1 MSVPSLTSAPRT
13 AGLSTSMIRSFA
25 AAAPPGNVSL
35 ALGEPGWPLP
45 QVAREALTTWA
56 REVGRCAYGPNQ
68 GRGELREVLRQ
79 RLGVADERLMIS
91 AGSQAALY
99 ALFTAHVGE
108 ADVVWVPNPG
118 FPAYRTLAH
127 LCGATT
133 ADYPLAAD
141 GSLDAPALIEALDR
155 GRSENAG
162 RPRLVVLNH
171 PSNPTGGG
179 ANPAAL
185 ELVAQE
191 CARRDILVL
200 SDEVYRELPAG
211 PDAPSMRMVSERAIV
226 TESVSKAW
234 AAPGLRVGWATG
246 PPEVLAPAVLV
257 HNAMNTAP
265 AQPSQVAATALLHA
279 SEDVLATSRAEL
291 AARWDLLKQH
301 APAWLPSGRPAGGF
315 YQWVPT
321 PWGDD
326 HAWATRLR
334 DHGGV
339 SVVPGSAFGP
349 AGQGHIRIS
358 VGGPPDELIEGLRR
372 ITDFADRADHADRA
386 DFATQAGADG

>member
-1 MSVPSLTSAPRT
+1 MSVRSASVPATTHASVNTPRT
-13 AGLSTSMIRSFA
+13 AGLATSVIRSFA

-45 QVAREALTTWA
+45 PVAREALTTWA

-79 RLGVADERLMIS
+79 RLDVPDEHLMIS

-99 ALFTAHVGE
+99 ALFIAHVGA
-108 ADVVWVPNPG
+108 ADVVWLPNPG
-118 FPAYRTLAH
+118 FPAYRTLAR
-127 LCGATT
+127 LCGATI
-133 ADYPLAAD
+133 ANYPLAAD
-141 GSLDAPALIEALDR
+141 GSLDGLAVVEALDR
-155 GRSENAG
+155 DGGEDAG

-179 ANPAAL
+179 ATRAAL

-211 PDAPSMRMVSERAIV
+211 RPQPSMRTVDEHAIV

-234 AAPGLRVGWATG
+234 AAPGLRVGWASG
-246 PPEVLAPAVLV
+246 PPELLAPAVLV

-265 AQPSQVAATALLHA
+265 AVPSQVAATALLEA
-279 SEDVLATSRAEL
+279 SDEVLTASRAEL
-291 AARWDLLKQH
+291 TARWDLLAAH
-301 APAWLPSGRPAGGF
+301 APDWMSSDRPSGGF

-321 PWGDD
+321 PWPDA
-326 HAWATRLR
+326 HAWATGLR
-334 DHGGV
+334 DRGGV
-339 SVVPGSAFGP
+339 SVVPGSAFGS

-358 VGGPPDELIEGLRR
+358 VGGPLDELVEGLRR
-372 ITDFADRADHADRA
+372 LTDFAA
-386 DFATQAGADG
+386 QVGADA